1 VKNRRKSHAGSQ
13 APAGKHRF
21 RLSKIA
27 LIMCLLAVLG
37 ATGHYLLSPQVYG
50 AQLPF
55 RSMQLSDDEAS
66 VSANY
71 FLKFFSSSPGTLGSI
86 EIQFCS
92 NSAQVADPCTPP
104 VGFDDSAAT
113 LTNQAGA
120 IGFSISNA
128 STTNEL
134 ILTRPPAFATAG
146 FVDYEFSGVTN
157 PSSSGS
163 YYIRVQTFASNDASG
178 PATDY
183 GAMAIAILNGISIST
198 EVPPYLIFC
207 TGVTITGFNCANAV
221 GDFIDFGEL
230 SFTKASS
237 ASSQMLIATN
247 AQSGYGITVDGPTM
261 ASGTNVINGLTTGD
275 VSRPGTGQFGFN
287 LRANSTPQGGSDPS
301 GLGTGTPTP
310 AYDQPNVFQLNSGDL
325 IATNPVPDNL
335 REFTA
340 DYIVNVPPAQA
351 PGIYVTT
358 LTYIALA
365 TF

>member
-1 VKNRRKSHAGSQ
+1 VKNRRSSHAGSQ
-13 APAGKHRF
+13 ASTGKRRF
-21 RLSKIA
+21 KHSRIA
-27 LIMCLLAVLG
+27 LAMCLLAALG
-37 ATGHYLLSPQVYG
+37 VTGHYLLSPRVYG

-71 FLKFFSSSPGTLGSI
+71 FLKFFSASPGTLGSI

-92 NSAQVADPCTPP
+92 NSALIGDPCTPP

-113 LTNQAGA
+113 LINQSGA
-120 IGFSISNA
+120 TGFSISNA

-134 ILTRPPAFATAG
+134 ILTRTPSAASTG
-146 FVDYEFSGVTN
+146 FVTYEFSGVTN

-163 YYIRVQTFASNDASG
+163 YYVRVQTFASNDVSG
-178 PATDY
+178 PATDF
-183 GAMAIAILNGISIST
+183 GSMAIDILNNIAIST

-207 TGVTITGFNCANAV
+207 TGVTITGFNCANAE

-261 ASGTNVINGLTTGD
+261 ASGTNIITGLTTGD
-275 VSRPGTGQFGFN
+275 VSRPGNGQFGFN
-287 LRANSTPQGGSDPS
+287 LSANSTPSGGSDPS

-310 AYDQPNVFQLNSGDL
+310 AYDQPNIFQLNSGDL
-325 IATNPVPDNL
+325 IAASPVPDNL
-335 REFTA
+335 RKFTA